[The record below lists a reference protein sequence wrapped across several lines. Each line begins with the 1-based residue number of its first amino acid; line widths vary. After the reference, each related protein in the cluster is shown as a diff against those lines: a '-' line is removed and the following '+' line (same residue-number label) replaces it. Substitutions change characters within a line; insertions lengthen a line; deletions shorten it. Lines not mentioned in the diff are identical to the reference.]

1 MKIKISIGFEFGIT
15 NKLAENT
22 MIAEVD
28 EEELEGKNVYEKTKY
43 IYEKYVIPFRDE
55 HHISM
60 QYEEIEE

>member
-15 NKLAENT
+15 DKLAENI

-43 IYEKYVIPFRDE
+43 IYEKYVIPFRDK
-55 HHISM
+55 HRVSM